1 MRIDLV
7 SNLIETLA
15 DSLQFADTFRSWPF
29 HLKMAKTNQI
39 EFFKTN
45 FWKKKKKN
53 TTNWAF
59 LEKLNDADRDTELK
73 RSSTAVECWEFDLR
87 RWFSI
92 EILNSCGSFLIPFWG
107 REKEP

>member
-39 EFFKTN
+39 EFFKN
-45 FWKKKKKN
+45 QFLKKKKKKYH
-53 TTNWAF
+53 
-59 LEKLNDADRDTELK
+59 KLGIFGE
-73 RSSTAVECWEFDLR
+73 VER
-87 RWFSI
+87 R
-92 EILNSCGSFLIPFWG
+92 
-107 REKEP
+107 